1 MGGKQALYRMI
12 IDRFPSDYRERKYVE
27 VFGGGASVLL
37 NKDRSVREAI
47 NDRNSNLVN
56 LYRMVRER
64 PLELQDRLR
73 YVLNS
78 REDFDTIK
86 RRLAQGHNKDPVKW
100 AADFFQLIKQ
110 SYGGGGTSFG
120 GSPRSMRA
128 AFPIIDAVAERLQYV
143 VIENMDFERFIKN
156 QDGPGTL
163 FYLDPPYVLTED
175 YYGKLFG
182 PPDHFRLADLLMEAQ
197 GLWLLS
203 YNYCDTVV
211 ALYSV
216 PGIYIEK
223 VERINNLAQRYDPG
237 AVYEEVFISNYDTSI
252 VLPDQ
257 ISLTGYAPVERNF
270 IWK

>member
-1 MGGKQALYRMI
+1 
-12 IDRFPSDYRERKYVE
+12 
-27 VFGGGASVLL
+27 
-37 NKDRSVREAI
+37 
-47 NDRNSNLVN
+47 
-56 LYRMVRER
+56 
-64 PLELQDRLR
+64 
-73 YVLNS
+73 
-78 REDFDTIK
+78 
-86 RRLAQGHNKDPVKW
+86 
-100 AADFFQLIKQ
+100 
-110 SYGGGGTSFG
+110 
-120 GSPRSMRA
+120 
-128 AFPIIDAVAERLQYV
+128 
-143 VIENMDFERFIKN
+143 
-156 QDGPGTL
+156 
-163 FYLDPPYVLTED
+163 
-175 YYGKLFG
+175 
-182 PPDHFRLADLLMEAQ
+182 MEAQ